1 MIIVRRLMSILL
13 VLQFLVIPHLT
24 AATDPLEP
32 QTEHLQKQE
41 KKYLLSICSVF
52 KNEDKILKE
61 WIEYHRLVG
70 VDHFYLYNNSSTD
83 KSLEILQPYIEQNLV
98 TLVDWPD
105 QNDPN
110 SPENAPYR
118 WVSLTQLPAFEH
130 ACKELTPR
138 ETTWL
143 ALIDVDEFL
152 LPMKNYTFSELLS
165 EYKDF
170 GSLILFWQTYGT
182 SDLQTIPPDQLHIEL
197 LHKTCHPEHTFNKD
211 IVKSIVKP
219 EYFDSWR
226 WPGHMVY
233 LKDNLSAAFIP
244 RDQARINHYISRSID
259 YIKNVKVK
267 NKQHQDNRIYSEAEI
282 NELMT
287 LGNDVEDTEKVISR
301 YIPELKKRTNLQ
313 Q

>member
-1 MIIVRRLMSILL
+1 MSVLFILQL
-13 VLQFLVIPHLT
+13 LT
-24 AATDPLEP
+24 APSLTASSEPLTP
-32 QTEHLQKQE
+32 QIENQAPQE

-61 WIEYHRLVG
+61 WIEYHKLVG

-83 KSLEILQPYIEQNLV
+83 NSLAILQPYIEQNLV

-118 WVSLTQLPAFEH
+118 WVALTQLPAFVH
-130 ACKELTPR
+130 ACKELTSK

-152 LPMKNYTFSELLS
+152 LPIKSYTFSELLGQYK
-165 EYKDF
+165 EY
-170 GSLILFWQTYGT
+170 GALVLFWQTYGT
-182 SDLQTIPPDQLHIEL
+182 SDLPTIPPHQLHVEL
-197 LHKTCHPEHTFNKD
+197 LHKTCYPEHTFNKD

-226 WPGHMVY
+226 WPGHMIY
-233 LKDNLSAAFIP
+233 LKDGLPHAFIP
-244 RDQARINHYISRSID
+244 REEARINHYISRSID

-267 NKQHQDNRIYSEAEI
+267 NKQHQDNRIYPEAEI
-282 NELMT
+282 NELLS
-287 LGNDVEDTEKVISR
+287 LGNDVEDNEKVIHR
-301 YIPELKKRTNLQ
+301 YVPELKKRLNLQ
-313 Q
+313 